1 MQQSGMVVH
10 FGSLLLVQGGRNGQI
25 GQCIQCQT
33 RHIIIGRSQQV
44 GKFGN
49 GIVDIFVNAISQ
61 EGRGESQQDL

>member
-1 MQQSGMVVH
+1 MNSTAANLGGRMQQSGMVVH
-10 FGSLLLVQGGRNGQI
+10 FGSLLLVQGGRNG
-25 GQCIQCQT
+25 
-33 RHIIIGRSQQV
+33 IIIGRSQQV